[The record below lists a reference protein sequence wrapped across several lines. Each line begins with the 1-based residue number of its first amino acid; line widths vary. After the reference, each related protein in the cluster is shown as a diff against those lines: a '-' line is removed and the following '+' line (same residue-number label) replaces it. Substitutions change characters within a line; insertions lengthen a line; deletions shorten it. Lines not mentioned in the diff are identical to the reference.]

1 MKRERFSPS
10 ICTRANME
18 KPASPQR
25 FRFVQLY
32 VRGLF
37 VEDGV
42 DYENSGRMLKN
53 SIRNQTSTYHSVTVL
68 LTLSNLEIQAT
79 RLRFENFH
87 RSTIN
92 FFTPLSI
99 PFARDI
105 QANPCLSWTP
115 TTNQSWIDAHAH
127 VHDFKRF
134 PFAKKRN
141 RGLYLNNVAREMRP
155 GSLGS

>member
-1 MKRERFSPS
+1 
-10 ICTRANME
+10 ME

-79 RLRFENFH
+79 KVE
-87 RSTIN
+87 
-92 FFTPLSI
+92 
-99 PFARDI
+99 
-105 QANPCLSWTP
+105 
-115 TTNQSWIDAHAH
+115 
-127 VHDFKRF
+127 V
-134 PFAKKRN
+134 
-141 RGLYLNNVAREMRP
+141 
-155 GSLGS
+155 